1 MGNCKQ
7 EVISPVGGTGYS
19 PELDKE
25 ALEGVIHTNNVIW
38 REDPYKTFKLSKSK
52 TNPKSLLKY

>member
-1 MGNCKQ
+1 MSL
-7 EVISPVGGTGYS
+7 VDGTEYP

-25 ALEGVIHTNNVIW
+25 ALERVIHTNNVIW